1 MVTITSAGTG
11 LEMHDPPHPGEV
23 LRGLY
28 LEPLGLT
35 VTETARRLGVTRKTL
50 SELVNGRAG
59 VSPEMA
65 LRIGAATKTTPES
78 WLNMQTYY
86 DLWQTKK
93 TRKTLKVQRLDAA

>member
-1 MVTITSAGTG
+1 
-11 LEMHDPPHPGEV
+11 MHDPPHPGEV

-35 VTETARRLGVTRKTL
+35 VTEAARRLDVTRKTL

-86 DLWQTKK
+86 DLWQTRKK
-93 TRKTLKVQRLDAA
+93 RKAVRIKKLDAA